1 MEVAPRG
8 AGGTTV
14 TQAQKTDDIE
24 EPDRLRTNVAL
35 YVGVLVLAFATVLCG
50 VLVVW
55 PEVQDRM
62 DGTASSTH
70 EASEPTKEDISSGTY
85 RDILAAAT
93 AHATAFVNL
102 DYRKIDESV
111 DSVTDKSTGAFAK
124 QYAKS
129 GKGLRTLMKRNHSV
143 MVGSVLSA
151 GVVSA
156 SDYTARVLVA
166 TNGTVR
172 NTSTKNKAVE
182 RNLRL
187 QLDLTKTDD
196 RWLVNEVQFVG

>member
-1 MEVAPRG
+1 MN
-8 AGGTTV
+8 
-14 TQAQKTDDIE
+14 QDLTDTRVSGRN
-24 EPDRLRTNVAL
+24 RLRTNVAL
-35 YVGVLVLAFATVLCG
+35 YLGVLLLAFATVLSG

-55 PEVQDRM
+55 PEVHDRFE
-62 DGTASSTH
+62 GTASAH
-70 EASEPTKEDISSGTY
+70 EASKPTKEDISDDTY

-102 DYRKIDESV
+102 DYRKID
-111 DSVTDKSTGAFAK
+111 DAITSVTEKSTGAFAK

-129 GKGLRTLMKRNHSV
+129 EKGLRRLMKRNHSV
-143 MVGSVLSA
+143 MTGSVLAS

-172 NTSTKNKAVE
+172 NRSTKNKPVE

-187 QLDLTKTDD
+187 QLDLTKTKDQ
-196 RWLVNEVQFVG
+196 WLVNDVQFVG

>member
-1 MEVAPRG
+1 MTHDQ
-8 AGGTTV
+8 TTSDGSD
-14 TQAQKTDDIE
+14 QSH
-24 EPDRLRTNVAL
+24 RLRTNVAL
-35 YVGVLVLAFATVLCG
+35 YVGVLVLAFATVLGG
-50 VLVVW
+50 VLKVW
-55 PEVQDRM
+55 PAVQDRM
-62 DGTASSTH
+62 DGQVSSH
-70 EASEPTKEDISSGTY
+70 EASEPTKEDISAGTY

-143 MVGSVLSA
+143 MTGSVLSA

-172 NTSTKNKAVE
+172 NKSTKNKAVE

>member
-1 MEVAPRG
+1 MEVAPGG

-14 TQAQKTDDIE
+14 TQAQKTDDGVV

-50 VLVVW
+50 VFFVW
-55 PEVQDRM
+55 PAVQDRV
-62 DGTASSTH
+62 DGTASTH

-143 MVGSVLSA
+143 MVGSVLST

-172 NTSTKNKAVE
+172 NKSTKNKAVE

-187 QLDLTKTDD
+187 QLDLTRTDD